1 MINSLALDKFF
12 PKTFPDAEKEAFREG
27 LSLSN
32 GVTPGIFAWGVVSGM
47 AMLKS
52 GLTLWQAAGMSLFVF
67 AGSAQLAT
75 LPLIVANAP
84 LLLVFFTAMVV
95 NLRFVIFSVAI
106 GPHFSHLGWRTRLG
120 LGYFS
125 ADTMMAF
132 FPRRFPLDKLHE
144 PEGKVGFL
152 CGVACPNWFAWQ
164 IGSFVGIL
172 LAGQIPQNWGI
183 GFAGTLALL
192 GVMIP
197 LIINRAAAA
206 GVVVAGA
213 VATWGAHW
221 PFKLGLLAAVVSG
234 MVAAMLYDL
243 VIKEKGQ

>member
-1 MINSLALDKFF
+1 MDTFF
-12 PKTFPDAEKEAFREG
+12 PKTFPDVEREAFREG
-27 LSLSN
+27 VRQSV

-52 GLTLWQAAGMSLFVF
+52 GLTVWQAAGMSLFVF

-75 LPLIVANAP
+75 LPLIAANAP

-106 GPHFSHLGWRTRLG
+106 GPHFAHLGWRIRLG

-125 ADTMMAF
+125 ADTMMAL

-152 CGVACPNWFAWQ
+152 SGVACPNWIAWQ
-164 IGSFVGIL
+164 GGSFAGIL
-172 LAGQIPQNWGI
+172 LAGQIPQSWGI

-192 GVMIP
+192 GIMIP
-197 LIINRAAAA
+197 LVVNRAAAT
-206 GVVVAGA
+206 GVVVAGS
-213 VATWGAHW
+213 VAIWGVHW
-221 PFKLGLLAAVVSG
+221 PFRLGLLAAVLSG
-234 MVAAMLYDL
+234 MAAALLLDL
-243 VIKEKGQ
+243 ATKEKEQ